1 MKHSMMVVMIL
12 ALLQAHMGEKVGD
25 DWFSQYGE
33 KRDMMAEY
41 PEGGM
46 SGVPEEGM
54 SGIPEEGMAGRG
66 TGEGS
71 LTKTKQTY
79 FLGYLSI
86 CFVCHIVF
94 CKILSLV
101 VKAWS

>member
-12 ALLQAHMGEKVGD
+12 ALLQPHLGEKVGD

-54 SGIPEEGMAGRG
+54 SGVPEEDMAEGG
-66 TGEGS
+66 AGEGS
-71 LTKTKQTY
+71 LTKTKQTCHT
-79 FLGYLSI
+79 FRRFIYL
-86 CFVCHIVF
+86 F
-94 CKILSLV
+94 CLSYCLL
-101 VKAWS
+101 